1 MRQQRGI
8 VLQRGS
14 SLCVIW
20 LGVLALAR
28 AGEPSPP
35 APPQKLRVFTVGNSF
50 LNWMPGVLG
59 EIESL
64 ARVERHELV
73 GSSFIGASRVADH
86 WAVPD
91 ARNRVKEAL
100 AGGSVDVLMLGGR
113 LAPDDA
119 IEKFVALGL
128 AHNPRL
134 RVTLQEI
141 WLPFDR
147 LDRFPDGAE
156 AFGNQANVLR
166 D

>member
-35 APPQKLRVFTVGNSF
+35 APPQKLRV
-50 LNWMPGVLG
+50 
-59 EIESL
+59 
-64 ARVERHELV
+64 
-73 GSSFIGASRVADH
+73 
-86 WAVPD
+86 
-91 ARNRVKEAL
+91 
-100 AGGSVDVLMLGGR
+100 
-113 LAPDDA
+113 
-119 IEKFVALGL
+119 
-128 AHNPRL
+128 
-134 RVTLQEI
+134 TLQEI